1 MLHMGF
7 NFRKSSVYS
16 TLMQVKQID
25 AKDTYRVRSTMLR
38 PGLELTHCHF
48 DGDFDDLTFH
58 LGAYDSDVLASV
70 ASFYLRSHKD
80 FKEEYQYQLRGMAT
94 LKDYQHRGYS
104 RSLLKTAFP
113 LIKANH
119 VNLLWCNAREEAV
132 DFYKKAGFE
141 IKSDI
146 FQIPDIGAH
155 YLMAINL

>member
-1 MLHMGF
+1 
-7 NFRKSSVYS
+7 
-16 TLMQVKQID
+16 MQVKQID

-58 LGAYDSDVLASV
+58 LGAFDGDNLASV
-70 ASFYLRSHKD
+70 ASFYLRSNEA

-94 LKDYQHRGYS
+94 LPDYQKRGFS

-119 VNLLWCNAREEAV
+119 VNLLWCNARETAV
-132 DFYKKAGFE
+132 EFYKKAGFE
-141 IKSDI
+141 IKSEKFEI
-146 FQIPDIGAH
+146 EGIGPH
-155 YLMAINL
+155 YLMAITL